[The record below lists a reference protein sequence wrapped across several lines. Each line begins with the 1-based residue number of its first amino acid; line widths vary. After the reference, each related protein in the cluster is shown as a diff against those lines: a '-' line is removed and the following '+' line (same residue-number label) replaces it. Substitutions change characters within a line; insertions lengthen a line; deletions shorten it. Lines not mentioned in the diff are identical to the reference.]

1 MSKLNLICS
10 YLRKKKTKQTS
21 KQIQTNNN
29 KSWTSNAI
37 ISNLATGRFFLWV
50 SSFPTVLHISDF
62 SGPWCFQRGRPLML
76 ACCIF
81 NTRAGSLCQGSSVL
95 LRASKTAEQK
105 VSTFAFRA
113 TSSSLAHSA
122 GKGSLCGCVE
132 LSLRLTCFW
141 LLPKLGKIKKKTN
154 KKQHQG

>member
-10 YLRKKKTKQTS
+10 YLLKEKKTKQTS
-21 KQIQTNNN
+21 KQIQTDNS

-37 ISNLATGRFFLWV
+37 ISNLATGRFSLWV
-50 SSFPTVLHISDF
+50 SSLPTVLHVSDF
-62 SGPWCFQRGRPLML
+62 SGSCCFWRGRPLML

-81 NTRAGSLCQGSSVL
+81 NTRAGSLCQAISVL

-141 LLPKLGKIKKKTN
+141 LLPKLGKINEKKN
-154 KKQHQG
+154 K